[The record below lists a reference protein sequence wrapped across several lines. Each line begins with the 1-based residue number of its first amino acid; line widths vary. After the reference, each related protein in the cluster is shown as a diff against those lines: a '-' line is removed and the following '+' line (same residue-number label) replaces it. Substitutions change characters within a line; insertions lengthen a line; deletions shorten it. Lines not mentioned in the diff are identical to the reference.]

1 MAAGI
6 QGLKAEMTRR
16 EIKKGDLFISYS
28 DEKGRVEINSYKT
41 DDQEEPDVRD
51 VTGAALSAVG
61 EWLISQEDAQQYRD
75 MVCSKTGYR
84 YRIQAFWAGDN
95 MRFNR

>member
-1 MAAGI
+1 MYTGV
-6 QGLKAEMTRR
+6 KAEMTRR

-41 DDQEEPDVRD
+41 DDQEELDVRD

-61 EWLISQEDAQQYRD
+61 EWLALRTRSL
-75 MVCSKTGYR
+75 
-84 YRIQAFWAGDN
+84 
-95 MRFNR
+95 